1 MKTNTNVKFGETTT
15 PNTDTMPEK
24 GTCCQENN
32 LEENNDDKKSLL
44 EMELEIQS
52 TTMKCEDI
60 IHDFIRLVYNYPFHC
75 KVALLMTLRNER
87 MAVRNAV
94 GPKNIPSIQF
104 VEDATKIMEISDLLD
119 KDFSKEHD
127 HAAQVLDEILSRYVT
142 KQQQEMWALEVK
154 KQNE

>member
-1 MKTNTNVKFGETTT
+1 MKTNTNVNFDETTT
-15 PNTDTMPEK
+15 PNTDTTPEK

-60 IHDFIRLVYNYPFHC
+60 IFDFIRLVYNYPSAC
-75 KVALLMTLRNER
+75 KVALLKELKNER
-87 MAVRNAV
+87 KVMREVV

-127 HAAQVLDEILSRYVT
+127 HAAQALDEILSRYVT

>member
-1 MKTNTNVKFGETTT
+1 
-15 PNTDTMPEK
+15 
-24 GTCCQENN
+24 
-32 LEENNDDKKSLL
+32 
-44 EMELEIQS
+44 
-52 TTMKCEDI
+52 
-60 IHDFIRLVYNYPFHC
+60 
-75 KVALLMTLRNER
+75 MTLRNER

-104 VEDATKIMEISDLLD
+104 VEDATKIMEIIDLLD
-119 KDFSKEHD
+119 KDYSKEHD

>member
-1 MKTNTNVKFGETTT
+1 ME
-15 PNTDTMPEK
+15 EI
-24 GTCCQENN
+24 NN
-32 LEENNDDKKSLL
+32 RKSLL

-104 VEDATKIMEISDLLD
+104 VEDATKIMEIIDLLD
-119 KDFSKEHD
+119 KDYSKEHD